1 MTDKQLRK
9 LRRSELL
16 EMRMEIEQEN
26 ETLAA
31 ENRDLRARLEDKQLR
46 IEKSGSLAE
55 AALQLSGVFEA
66 AQRAAELYLENI
78 KQRSPEDSAG
88 TERQEV

>member
-46 IEKSGSLAE
+46 IEKSGSL
-55 AALQLSGVFEA
+55 
-66 AQRAAELYLENI
+66 
-78 KQRSPEDSAG
+78 
-88 TERQEV
+88 EV

>member
-16 EMRMEIEQEN
+16 EMLMEIEQEN

-31 ENRDLRARLEDKQLR
+31 ENHELRARLEDKQLR

-88 TERQEV
+88 TERQEA

>member
-1 MTDKQLRK
+1 VTDKQLRK

-16 EMRMEIEQEN
+16 EMLMEIEQEN

-31 ENRDLRARLEDKQLR
+31 ENHELRARLEDKQLR

-78 KQRSPEDSAG
+78 KQRSPESTAD
-88 TERQEV
+88 TEQQEA

>member
-16 EMRMEIEQEN
+16 EMLMEIEHEN

-31 ENRDLRARLEDKQLR
+31 ENHELRARLKDKQLR

-78 KQRSPEDSAG
+78 KQRSPESTAD
-88 TERQEV
+88 TEQQEA

>member
-16 EMRMEIEQEN
+16 EMLMEIEQEN

-31 ENRDLRARLEDKQLR
+31 ENHELRARLEDKQLR

-78 KQRSPEDSAG
+78 KQRSPESTAD
-88 TERQEV
+88 TEQQEA